1 MSEADAQHLERTTP
15 ASRAAAAAQEASA
28 RSLATRPVI
37 FLDID
42 GVLNRRVGEGDH
54 TVDRDLLARFERLV
68 RATDARVV
76 LASTWR
82 HDPTALAD
90 ARRLHIPFD
99 DVLPD
104 LRPRSRAAEV
114 QAWLAAHPDAGR
126 FAVLDDEDDG
136 YSKCPLFQPSPRK
149 GLTSKLA
156 QKVEAY
162 LRGERTR
169 DARRSVLVRMCEAVW
184 YTIAGHKG

>member
-1 MSEADAQHLERTTP
+1 MSEAGAQGP
-15 ASRAAAAAQEASA
+15 SA
-28 RSLATRPVI
+28 TSPGNRPVI

-42 GVLNRRVGEGDH
+42 GVLNRRVGEGNH
-54 TVDRDLLARFERLV
+54 TVDRDLLARFDRIV

-90 ARRLHIPFD
+90 ARRLGIPFE

-114 QAWLAAHPDAGR
+114 EAWLAAHPDAGR

-136 YSKCPLFQPSPRK
+136 YSKCPLFQPSPRQ
-149 GLTSKLA
+149 GLTPKLA
-156 QKVEAY
+156 QKLDAY
-162 LRGERTR
+162 LRGARTR
-169 DARRSVLVRMCEAVW
+169 DARRGLHVRMCEAVW